1 MADNDTTDADCSLSV
16 RFLLPRGKTETTCT
30 EDLSYAFDQAQDND
44 FNPSWI
50 DEDSCLELNPGKTVN
65 NELFFSYFRDPA

>member
-1 MADNDTTDADCSLSV
+1 MTQQMLIVHSPCDFSYLA
-16 RFLLPRGKTETTCT
+16 GKLKQLV